1 MSAAAASAFS
11 VAAAVTGLGC
21 LMLSLDPG
29 QAVAVCG
36 PALGDWTFDAWITAP
51 LALSATLYGIGAARL
66 ALRSPRGLSRSAETL
81 AFVAGWLALA
91 LALVSPL
98 HRVGERLFTAHMI
111 EHEIVMAV
119 AAPLIV
125 LARPAA
131 ALLIMG
137 AFLGRDYCL
146 SPIGLCMV
154 ADAVALPVFP
164 PSCFRLFL
172 RAPWPHRKAPG
183 TVYGAERGE
192 ARARRQ

>member
-1 MSAAAASAFS
+1 MRALSAAAASAFS

-137 AFLGRDYCL
+137 AFLGRADYCL
-146 SPIGLCMV
+146 FSS
-154 ADAVALPVFP
+154 AVASRPRWRGYRSASPRSTRNPAAP
-164 PSCFRLFL
+164 PRRCACSGS
-172 RAPWPHRKAPG
+172 APRKW
-183 TVYGAERGE
+183 
-192 ARARRQ
+192 RRRR